1 MSNFKDMPGQAPNVG
16 ALFDIPTGTYV
27 ESKFPERNPS
37 QVMSSSAEGVY
48 PVPRSALEEFTGIPD
63 LDKKK
68 HYYARHP
75 LQEGKEY
82 DLITTF
88 TDHYEMP
95 IFEPTFCSILAQ
107 WPLFEKYNIPKT
119 DEWFETLIRFG
130 EEVLANDNGDHD
142 QDIRVTKI
150 LEWARAEI
158 SGELT
163 NTPFPEQL
171 FIEQLHDTRFLPLFV
186 DSLSQMEQE
195 SRSASKSL
203 MQVRQF
209 DQPKPV
215 KKKKKRKGSNRA
227 TASRNT
233 SVGSSMMALLAKGT
247 TVDPEQGVG
256 LNSMIKRLER
266 ESKSF
271 EERVKAAGL
280 NLPDVSKGETLESVN
295 PGTDLSEFQ

>member
-1 MSNFKDMPGQAPNVG
+1 MSNFKDMLGNTPKAG
-16 ALFDIPTGTYV
+16 ALFDIPTGKYV

-48 PVPRSALEEFTGIPD
+48 PVPRSDLIEFTGD
-63 LDKKK
+63 EALDKKK

-75 LQEGKEY
+75 LAEGKEY
-82 DLITTF
+82 DLITSF

-95 IFEPTFCSILAQ
+95 IFEPTFNSILAQ

-119 DEWFETLIRFG
+119 DEWFEILIRFG
-130 EEVLANDNGDHD
+130 EEVLANDDGDHD

-150 LEWARAEI
+150 LEWARAENG
-158 SGELT
+158 GELT
-163 NTPFPEQL
+163 NIPFPEQL
-171 FIEQLHDTRFLPLFV
+171 FLEQLHGTQFIPRFI
-186 DSLSQMEQE
+186 DSLSFLE
-195 SRSASKSL
+195 RGATKHD
-203 MQVRQF
+203 VARVHQF

-233 SVGSSMMALLAKGT
+233 SVGGSMMALLAKGT

-271 EERVKAAGL
+271 EDRVKAAGL

-295 PGTDLSEFQ
+295 PGVDFSEFQ